1 MKQEEGSTP
10 MDDDDSATV
19 DVVIEGD
26 AVAAEMARREVEAI
40 VNEKTSNVN
49 MRMKN
54 IPPELYPFLAGA
66 HGSRVNALREG
77 RDVNIEIPHYQTWSG
92 QAPAPTARG
101 QQVAYA
107 PQANLPI
114 MISGDRQAVQ
124 DARAELERQVQE
136 LQRQLTSDQM
146 PIERGRHQFIVG
158 DRGRS
163 LHDFLEET
171 GCTVILPPP
180 GDDSET
186 LTIVGPADQ
195 IENGINKVMELA
207 DSVRLTSVDVARQHT
222 NAPNGA
228 QAHARN
234 INRYLKQR
242 QAVDEL
248 ERVHNASIALPT
260 SADGP
265 TSWEICSQDFK
276 NATRARGDIMDI
288 ISGHPP
294 ARLMNMNVDP
304 FYHQHVQQRVAP
316 HVRDN
321 YGVHV
326 VLPEQLDGS
335 PEILLVYE
343 GPTAASEYQLP
354 RGQPS
359 AAEIREF
366 ERALQEAQAHILG
379 ITSGQDDLVSRGMEA
394 PPK

>member
-1 MKQEEGSTP
+1 

-49 MRMKN
+49 MRLKH
-54 IPPELYPFLAGA
+54 IPPEFYPFLAGA
-66 HGSRVNALREG
+66 QNSRLNTLREG
-77 RDVNIEIPHYQTWSG
+77 RDVNVEIPQYQTWSG
-92 QAPAPTARG
+92 QVPMPTAKG
-101 QQVAYA
+101 QQVAFT
-107 PQANLPI
+107 PQNNLPI
-114 MISGDRQAVQ
+114 LVSGDRQAAQ
-124 DARAELERQVQE
+124 EARAELDRQVQE
-136 LQRQLTSDQM
+136 LQRQLTSNQM

-186 LTIVGPADQ
+186 LTIVGPVDR

-207 DSVRLTSVDVARQHT
+207 DSVRLTSVDVARQHA
-222 NAPNGA
+222 NVPNGG

-234 INRYLKQR
+234 INRYIRQR
-242 QAVDEL
+242 QMIDEL
-248 ERVHNASIALPT
+248 ERMHDASIALPT
-260 SADGP
+260 STDGP
-265 TSWEICSQDFK
+265 TNWEICSQDFK
-276 NATRARGDIMDI
+276 NATRARADIMDI

-294 ARLMNMNVDP
+294 ARLSSMNVDP
-304 FYHQHVQQRVAP
+304 FYHQHLQQRLAQQ
-316 HVRDN
+316 VRDS

-326 VLPEQLDGS
+326 VLPEESDES

-343 GPTAASEYQLP
+343 GPSAASEYQLP

-359 AAEIREF
+359 SAQIREF

-379 ITSGQDDLVSRGMEA
+379 ITSGQENLVSRELEA

>member
-1 MKQEEGSTP
+1 
-10 MDDDDSATV
+10 
-19 DVVIEGD
+19 
-26 AVAAEMARREVEAI
+26 
-40 VNEKTSNVN
+40 
-49 MRMKN
+49 
-54 IPPELYPFLAGA
+54 
-66 HGSRVNALREG
+66 
-77 RDVNIEIPHYQTWSG
+77 
-92 QAPAPTARG
+92 
-101 QQVAYA
+101 
-107 PQANLPI
+107 
-114 MISGDRQAVQ
+114 
-124 DARAELERQVQE
+124 
-136 LQRQLTSDQM
+136 
-146 PIERGRHQFIVG
+146 
-158 DRGRS
+158 
-163 LHDFLEET
+163 
-171 GCTVILPPP
+171 
-180 GDDSET
+180 
-186 LTIVGPADQ
+186 
-195 IENGINKVMELA
+195 
-207 DSVRLTSVDVARQHT
+207 
-222 NAPNGA
+222 
-228 QAHARN
+228 
-234 INRYLKQR
+234 
-242 QAVDEL
+242 L

-379 ITSGQDDLVSRGMEA
+379 ITSGQDDLVSREMEA
-394 PPK
+394 QPK